1 MWENLKAVMELTE
14 SLGNA
19 AEKLAELTVGMVI
32 STR

>member
-1 MWENLKAVMELTE
+1 MDVLNVGDLKAVMELTS

-19 AEKLAELTVGMVI
+19 AELTGGMVI